1 MLLFSALQLFME
13 AICWCYYWGRIS
25 RTCTHVEDKVIWKF
39 HRWSTSSVMRAL
51 WLHPVDA
58 ADRTVMVSP
67 KSTYVEAT
75 SSCAVLKAGLLLYS
89 IYIKILQGYIKYQ
102 LYDAYRCLYCEFV
115 LFAAP
120 VTTAIHKRGPPFYFD
135 LPPTVFN
142 PLIFVLLY
150 SNFIHSDSS
159 QEEEGGFGANATN
172 VFFLVTFSFLPCSFH
187 TNKKRHLK
195 DLKVISLS
203 PQQRPSLIEP
213 DPECDRV
220 IWFPSQPCRLIERR
234 KSQRWFGSYLF
245 IYVRSSPILRDQAME
260 WRSVDGSI
268 VGGPHFVAL
277 RELEC
282 AAHGQAWTEW
292 RCREVGGGVGCLL

>member
-1 MLLFSALQLFME
+1 
-13 AICWCYYWGRIS
+13 
-25 RTCTHVEDKVIWKF
+25 
-39 HRWSTSSVMRAL
+39 MRAL

-120 VTTAIHKRGPPFYFD
+120 VTTAIHKRGPPFNFD

-142 PLIFVLLY
+142 PFIFVLLY

-172 VFFLVTFSFLPCSFH
+172 VFFFFWS
-187 TNKKRHLK
+187 
-195 DLKVISLS
+195 
-203 PQQRPSLIEP
+203 
-213 DPECDRV
+213 
-220 IWFPSQPCRLIERR
+220 PSQFYLPASTPTRR
-234 KSQRWFGSYLF
+234 D
-245 IYVRSSPILRDQAME
+245 I
-260 WRSVDGSI
+260 
-268 VGGPHFVAL
+268 
-277 RELEC
+277 
-282 AAHGQAWTEW
+282 
-292 RCREVGGGVGCLL
+292 